1 MNDILRCCNTRS
13 NKKLNATLFLQKKCQ
28 RVGEIGGGPKS
39 PKGAKIGESKK
50 RALFNQSRDLQKPG
64 AQMKMSPRTKKQS
77 SK

>member
-1 MNDILRCCNTRS
+1 M
-13 NKKLNATLFLQKKCQ
+13 LQYTFQQETQRNIVSTEKCQ